1 MIPMLEFLHPGR
13 LWLLL
18 LVVAVLGFY
27 LIVSQR
33 VQSGS
38 RRRGKTRLDLVIP
51 RDSPLKRH
59 ISVGA
64 SLLAMASLVLAYA
77 QPQAV
82 SPVPRERATVVITI
96 DISRSMR
103 AEDVSPSRIQAAQT
117 AAKEFVDMV
126 PASFNVALVT
136 FSGTAQI
143 AAAPTTDRTAVK
155 SAIDAI
161 ELEPATAI
169 GEAIYTLL
177 DALQL
182 APPDP
187 ENPDE
192 PAPGAII
199 LLSDGYTNIGR
210 DSGEAARAAKE
221 QGVPIYAIAY
231 GTAGG
236 YVYEEGVRVPV
247 PVNHAELAQIA
258 KNSGGKKYSAESLG
272 DLRGVYQT
280 IASSIGYDEELVE
293 VTDRFALYALILS
306 VLAGCGVISLAARW
320 P

>member
-1 MIPMLEFLHPGR
+1 MVPMLEFMHPGR

-18 LVVAVLGFY
+18 IVAAVLGFY
-27 LIVSQR
+27 LVASRR
-33 VQSGS
+33 VQSGG
-38 RRRGKTRLDLVIP
+38 RRRGRTRLDLVIP
-51 RDSPLKRH
+51 RDSALKRH

-64 SLLAMASLVLAYA
+64 SLLAMGSLVLAYA

-82 SPVPRERATVVITI
+82 TQVPRERATVVITI

-103 AEDVSPSRIQAAQT
+103 AQDVSPSRIEAAQT

-126 PASFNVALVT
+126 PSTFNIALVT

-143 AAAPTTDRTAVK
+143 ATPPTTDRTALK
-155 SAIDAI
+155 AAIDAI

-169 GEAIYTLL
+169 GEAIYTSL
-177 DALQL
+177 DALLL

-187 ENPDE
+187 DHPDE

-210 DSGEAARAAKE
+210 DSGEAATVAKE
-221 QGVPIYAIAY
+221 QNVPIYTIAY

-247 PVNHAELAQIA
+247 PVNHAELALVA

-272 DLRGVYQT
+272 DLRGVYET

-306 VLAGCGVISLAARW
+306 ALAAAGVISLAARW

>member
-38 RRRGKTRLDLVIP
+38 RRRGKTRLDLVVP

-169 GEAIYTLL
+169 GEAIYTSL

-192 PAPGAII
+192 PAPGDHSA
-199 LLSDGYTNIGR
+199 
-210 DSGEAARAAKE
+210 
-221 QGVPIYAIAY
+221 
-231 GTAGG
+231 
-236 YVYEEGVRVPV
+236 VRRLHQHRP
-247 PVNHAELAQIA
+247 
-258 KNSGGKKYSAESLG
+258 
-272 DLRGVYQT
+272 
-280 IASSIGYDEELVE
+280 
-293 VTDRFALYALILS
+293 RF
-306 VLAGCGVISLAARW
+306 R
-320 P
+320 

>member
-1 MIPMLEFLHPGR
+1 MIPMLEFMHPGR

-18 LVVAVLGFY
+18 LVAAVLVFY
-27 LIVSQR
+27 LIV
-33 VQSGS
+33 GS
-38 RRRGKTRLDLVIP
+38 RLQTGTRRRGKTRLDLVIP
-51 RDSPLKRH
+51 KDSALKRH

-77 QPQAV
+77 QPQDITQ
-82 SPVPRERATVVITI
+82 VPRERATVVVAI

-103 AEDVSPSRIQAAQT
+103 AEDVSPSRIEAAQT

-126 PASFNVALVT
+126 PASFNIALVT

-143 AAAPTTDRTAVK
+143 AAAPTTDHTAVK

-169 GEAIYTLL
+169 GEAIYTSL
-177 DALQL
+177 DTLQL

-187 ENPDE
+187 DHPDD
-192 PAPGAII
+192 PAPGAIV

-210 DSGEAARAAKE
+210 DSADAATEAKE
-221 QGVPIYAIAY
+221 QNVPIYAIAY

-247 PVNHAELAQIA
+247 PVNHAELSQIA
-258 KNSGGKKYSAESLG
+258 KNSGGKKYSAESIG

-293 VTDRFALYALILS
+293 VTDRFAMYALLLS
-306 VLAGCGVISLAARW
+306 VLAGAGVISLAARW